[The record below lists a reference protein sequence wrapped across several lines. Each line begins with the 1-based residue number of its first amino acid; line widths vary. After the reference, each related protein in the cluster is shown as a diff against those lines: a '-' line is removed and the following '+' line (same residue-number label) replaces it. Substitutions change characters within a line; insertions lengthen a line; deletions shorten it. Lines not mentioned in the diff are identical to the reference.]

1 MPSPTT
7 DIQPRSHVTVE
18 DIFAMED
25 DKRYEVIGG
34 EIHMVPPPG
43 SSHQELS
50 ATLLALLLQHVRAHA
65 LGWIVASPV
74 ALILAEDDYVEPDIV
89 FVAEA
94 RIGIVTTRGIEGV
107 PDLVVEIQSK
117 SPASRRRDQI
127 AKYALYER
135 HGIPHYWIVDPI
147 DRTLVAH
154 TLRDGR
160 YVREASLEN
169 QDVFRPALF
178 PGLEIPLASIWPRLG
193 G

>member
-74 ALILAEDDYVEPDIV
+74 ALIL
-89 FVAEA
+89 AEA

-178 PGLEIPLASIWPRLG
+178 PGLEIPLASIWPRVG

>member
-50 ATLLALLLQHVRAHA
+50 ATLLALLLSNTSAPMLSVGSSHPGRLDPCRGRLRRARHRVRGRGSDRHRDHA
-65 LGWIVASPV
+65 RHRGR
-74 ALILAEDDYVEPDIV
+74 
-89 FVAEA
+89 A
-94 RIGIVTTRGIEGV
+94 RPRRRDPIEV
-107 PDLVVEIQSK
+107 
-117 SPASRRRDQI
+117 PASRRRDQI

-160 YVREASLEN
+160 YVREASL
-169 QDVFRPALF
+169 
-178 PGLEIPLASIWPRLG
+178 
-193 G
+193 